1 MSDLMD
7 SIGGRI
13 RSLRKDKGWSQEE
26 LADRAGLHFTYI
38 GKIERS
44 EHKVTIESLE
54 KVTRALGVSLEEFF
68 HLIQPIK
75 EGTFNSTITTI
86 INHLLNRSAD
96 DQKKALHLLEFVLHW
111 KDE

>member
-1 MSDLMD
+1 MSDLMKM
-7 SIGGRI
+7 IGGRI
-13 RSLRKDKGWSQEE
+13 RNLRKEKGWSQEE

-68 HLIQPIK
+68 HLIQPLK
-75 EGTFNSTITTI
+75 EGTFNNTITTI
-86 INHLLNRSAD
+86 INHLLNRSVD
-96 DQKKALHLLEFVLHW
+96 DQKKALHLLEFVLNW

>member
-1 MSDLMD
+1 MSDLMHI
-7 SIGGRI
+7 IGGRI
-13 RSLRKDKGWSQEE
+13 RNLRKDKGWSQEE

-44 EHKVTIESLE
+44 EHRVTIESLE

-68 HLIQPIK
+68 HLIQPVK
-75 EGTFNSTITTI
+75 EGTYNDTITHI
-86 INHLLNRSAD
+86 INHLINRSSD
-96 DQKKALHLLEFVLHW
+96 DQKKALHLIEFVLKW